1 MSQDKLA
8 MIYRRGMEAYSRGD
22 YDAAVEFFDRG
33 IEWEV
38 DSRLAPDPMTY
49 YGHDGVK
56 QFWETWAE
64 AFSGMVLEIE
74 ECRSVAP
81 RRVFAITRA
90 RGLGTGSGAPV
101 ASRPFGQ
108 LVDFDGDR
116 VVRVRVYGDI
126 RDALEA
132 AGLAEQPPKNA

>member
-1 MSQDKLA
+1 MSQDRLA
-8 MIYRRGMEAYSRGD
+8 MIYRRGIEAYNRGD
-22 YDAAVEFFDRG
+22 YDAAVEIFDPG

-49 YGHDGVK
+49 YGRDGVK
-56 QFWETWAE
+56 QFWESWAE

-90 RGLGTGSGAPV
+90 RGLGTGSGVSV
-101 ASRPFGQ
+101 ASRRFGQ
-108 LVDFDGDR
+108 LADFHGDR
-116 VVRVRVYGDI
+116 VVRVRVYGDVQH
-126 RDALEA
+126 ALEA
-132 AGLAEQPPKNA
+132 VGLSE